1 MRVPA
6 DINQAAAL
14 KRHCQ
19 LNFTKKEEKPFFAED
34 LLLFCCFPEIFPE
47 PSRHHLQFISIF
59 CSCERLLHF
68 LCALFCGTI
77 LSVRGFQSL
86 TLCAPPTQTQQSHS
100 VRQEYYIATW
110 KWLIFMVF
118 VTAVIILCLT
128 SVWGIITVPV
138 LEWQYEFAG
147 CKLGSFY
154 RFLKRTYNIVTESV
168 GCKIT
173 IGYNLR
179 LIFSLYLLTVWLIST
194 IKTS

>member
-19 LNFTKKEEKPFFAED
+19 LNCTKKEEKPFFAED

-77 LSVRGFQSL
+77 LFVRGFQSL

-110 KWLIFMVF
+110 KWLIFMVSCNCCYYSLSH
-118 VTAVIILCLT
+118 LCLGNNY
-128 SVWGIITVPV
+128 SP
-138 LEWQYEFAG
+138 
-147 CKLGSFY
+147 SF
-154 RFLKRTYNIVTESV
+154 
-168 GCKIT
+168 GM
-173 IGYNLR
+173 
-179 LIFSLYLLTVWLIST
+179 TVWVCRL
-194 IKTS
+194 

>member
-77 LSVRGFQSL
+77 LFVRGFQSL

-100 VRQEYYIATW
+100 VRQEYYTATW
-110 KWLIFMVF
+110 KWLIFMVSCNCCYYSLSH
-118 VTAVIILCLT
+118 LCLGNNY
-128 SVWGIITVPV
+128 SP
-138 LEWQYEFAG
+138 
-147 CKLGSFY
+147 SF
-154 RFLKRTYNIVTESV
+154 
-168 GCKIT
+168 GM
-173 IGYNLR
+173 
-179 LIFSLYLLTVWLIST
+179 TVWVCRL
-194 IKTS
+194 

>member
-1 MRVPA
+1 MSQRYKCLPHFHTVHYQYSSVLNATVFPVCSSNKINQCPLRFCTGNDEMRVPA

-77 LSVRGFQSL
+77 LFVRGFQSL
-86 TLCAPPTQTQQSHS
+86 TLCAPPHSDTTEPQCQTGIL
-100 VRQEYYIATW
+100 YCNM
-110 KWLIFMVF
+110 KMVN
-118 VTAVIILCLT
+118 IH
-128 SVWGIITVPV
+128 G
-138 LEWQYEFAG
+138 
-147 CKLGSFY
+147 
-154 RFLKRTYNIVTESV
+154 FL
-168 GCKIT
+168 
-173 IGYNLR
+173 
-179 LIFSLYLLTVWLIST
+179 
-194 IKTS
+194 